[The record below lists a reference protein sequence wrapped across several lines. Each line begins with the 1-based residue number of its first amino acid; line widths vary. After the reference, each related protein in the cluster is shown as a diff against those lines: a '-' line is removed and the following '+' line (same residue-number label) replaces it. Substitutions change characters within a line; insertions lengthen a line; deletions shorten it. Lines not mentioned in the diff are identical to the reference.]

1 MFIMFM
7 ESIVSVPYLW
17 SQPYWWPGE
26 RLWYLILQLF
36 VPLCFNQNE
45 DIIIYVCIQDFAE

>member
-17 SQPYWWPGE
+17 SQPYWWPDE